1 MKIGINGLG
10 RIGRTFLRLI
20 HNHPE
25 IQVVAANDIADTQT
39 ICHLLFFDSIHGKAY
54 SRPHSQDD
62 DTIIFGCHKIKMLH
76 EKNPQNVPWSRYG
89 VEWVLEATGAFLD
102 AASFNAHLQEGVR
115 GVLLSAPPKDPVP
128 TIVLGVNHQS
138 LNGKERV
145 ISNASCTTNSAAP
158 LLEILDRHFGLDSA
172 FITTVHAYTG
182 DQKLT
187 DSPHKD
193 LRRARAAT
201 LSIIPTTTGAAKAIT
216 RVLPQLEGK
225 IGGSGIRVPVP
236 DGSLT
241 DITATLKSY
250 ADKTILNRV
259 FKEESENRYNKLI
272 EFCTDPVVSSDI
284 LGTTFSTVF
293 DAELTAVVG
302 PMIKIVAW
310 YDNETGYSNRLVDL
324 LLYWKKISKQ

>member
-1 MKIGINGLG
+1 
-10 RIGRTFLRLI
+10 
-20 HNHPE
+20 
-25 IQVVAANDIADTQT
+25 
-39 ICHLLFFDSIHGKAY
+39 
-54 SRPHSQDD
+54 
-62 DTIIFGCHKIKMLH
+62 
-76 EKNPQNVPWSRYG
+76 
-89 VEWVLEATGAFLD
+89 
-102 AASFNAHLQEGVR
+102 
-115 GVLLSAPPKDPVP
+115 
-128 TIVLGVNHQS
+128 